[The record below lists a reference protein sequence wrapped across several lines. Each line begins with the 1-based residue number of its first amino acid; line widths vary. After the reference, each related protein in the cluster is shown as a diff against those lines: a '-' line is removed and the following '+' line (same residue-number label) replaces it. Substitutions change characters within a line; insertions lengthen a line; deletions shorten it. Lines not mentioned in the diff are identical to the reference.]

1 MLTNNIC
8 FTRKK
13 IILKQTAYYIFKTKL
28 YLKNNTKVFGEKK
41 EQMKYT

>member
-8 FTRKK
+8 FTIKR
-13 IILKQTAYYIFKTKL
+13 IILKETANYIFKTNL
-28 YLKNNTKVFGEKK
+28 YSKNNTKVFGEKK